1 MGRTSARRP
10 LRDRLLPGLTLAVV
24 LLLSVPW
31 PPHVAAQEPAE
42 PTLPAESAEEGIA
55 GTAEESTSTRP
66 KSRRRGD
73 RVSVFGDA
81 IHVPA
86 DVYQDGA
93 VIAIGADVIIE
104 GEVRDDVVV
113 ISGSLEMT
121 GSARRS
127 VVTILSH
134 VSLDG
139 ARIGDQLVN
148 VAGTLKKHDTEI
160 DGQTV
165 NIGFGDWLPNLPSSF
180 GILGFFIFWG
190 RLFKLLLTFVV
201 ILFLAALVPERIRNI
216 SEVAPARYAAAFFV
230 GLLGY
235 LGMLVLVAVVGITV
249 IGLPVLIV
257 IFLLLKWLGIVG
269 IFHAVGQRI
278 GRSLGRELSLLG
290 AILLMFLPYALVVQ
304 LPLLFGILGLIA
316 SGMIGMFL
324 WLFLEVP
331 AVGLVLLT
339 RAGGPGRA
347 MPAGGP
353 PDVPAARVTPPA
365 PTGPGVIEP
374 AAEAEP
380 SLPPA
385 PKADTGG
392 SEGRGD

>member
-93 VIAIGADVIIE
+93 VIA
-104 GEVRDDVVV
+104 
-113 ISGSLEMT
+113 